1 MSLCKGG
8 LWLVLL
14 AGLLMLPLTV
24 AGAEE
29 AGVVHLFVR
38 EDCAHCRDAREFLDE
53 LTAEQQV
60 RVRYYDLADQENRQL
75 FEQVTDTYE
84 LQKGTPIALI
94 KGVILA
100 GFDSA
105 ETTGERWRELLE
117 GKGEDVSFS
126 DVATGG
132 ARVASS
138 LSASLC
144 SEMEPCLV
152 DEPLVI
158 SLPVI
163 GTVVDVGS
171 FSLPALSA
179 VLGLIDGF
187 NPCAMWVLVMFLL
200 LLAQV
205 GSKRR
210 MWQYAG
216 LFIVAQGIMYYLIL
230 MVWLLI
236 WDFVALDRI
245 VTPLIGLLALGSG
258 GYFLYKWWTYTP
270 VCDVTDE
277 KQRQKMER
285 RAQGLVS
292 RPLTLVVAL
301 GIIGLALSVNIF
313 EFACSIGIPQVF
325 TKILDVNQ
333 LTWWGR
339 QAYVG
344 VYMLAYL
351 FDDVLIFALAL
362 YSFDKIGLTRKYSKW
377 TTLIGGILMV
387 ILGLLMLLKP
397 EWLVV

>member
-1 MSLCKGG
+1 M
-8 LWLVLL
+8 L
-14 AGLLMLPLTV
+14 AGWLALPSPAAAV
-24 AGAEE
+24 EE
-29 AGVVHLFVR
+29 GVVHLFVR
-38 EDCAHCRDAREFLDE
+38 DDCAHCQDAKEFLNE
-53 LTAEQQV
+53 LAREQQV
-60 RVRYYDLADQENRQL
+60 QARYYDLAEESNQQL
-75 FEQVTDTYE
+75 FEQVTDTYG

-94 KGVILA
+94 RGVLMS
-100 GFDSA
+100 GFDSP
-105 ETTGERWRELLE
+105 ETTGERWRELLDGE
-117 GKGEDVSFS
+117 GKNVGFYDI
-126 DVATGG
+126 AAGG

-144 SEMEPCLV
+144 SETEPCLAQ
-152 DEPLVI
+152 EPLVVR
-158 SLPVI
+158 LPLI

-171 FSLPALSA
+171 FSLPVLSA
-179 VLGLIDGF
+179 VLGLVDGF

-205 GSKRR
+205 GSKKR

-216 LFIVAQGIMYYLIL
+216 LFIVAQGVMYYLIL
-230 MVWLLI
+230 MVWLLV
-236 WDFVALDRI
+236 WDFVALDNI

-258 GYFLYKWWTYTP
+258 GYFLYKWWTFTP

-277 KQRQKMER
+277 EQRQKIEQ
-285 RAQGLVS
+285 RAQKLVS
-292 RPLTLVVAL
+292 RPLTLLVAL

-333 LTWWGR
+333 LAWWAR

-351 FDDVLIFALAL
+351 LDDVVVFALAL
-362 YSFDKIGLTRKYSKW
+362 YSFDKIGLTGKYSKW
-377 TTLIGGILMV
+377 TTLIGGVLMV
-387 ILGLLMLLKP
+387 ILGLLMLFRP